1 MANVTS
7 PEGQLQT
14 LEMAPYVLFTN
25 LCSQR
30 QKSKG
35 KINQKTN
42 NVHVRLCVCGFL
54 KALLTKYLSKK

>member
-1 MANVTS
+1 MVNVTS

-35 KINQKTN
+35 KINQKTD
-42 NVHVRLCVCGFL
+42 NVHVRLCMCVL
-54 KALLTKYLSKK
+54 KALLTKHLSKK